1 MLRTKEPGLYALCFL
16 SPAWR
21 RVSADPVTIP
31 IAKVRRGSFAP
42 A

>member
-16 SPAWR
+16 SPAE